1 MHLRRD
7 MAMRNVI
14 TFKLTSSQLEEL
26 KNEIRKTGGSKVGNS
41 VIFSDNS
48 GASLLAKG
56 GEIKIR
62 NGKVVRRYNSRKGIV
77 RFAISIVYSKFLA
90 NDISESSLSLA
101 DSLELETIALN
112 EWEKSNKTLLKV
124 G

>member
-41 VIFSDNS
+41 VIF
-48 GASLLAKG
+48 
-56 GEIKIR
+56 
-62 NGKVVRRYNSRKGIV
+62 
-77 RFAISIVYSKFLA
+77 F
-90 NDISESSLSLA
+90 
-101 DSLELETIALN
+101 
-112 EWEKSNKTLLKV
+112 
-124 G
+124 